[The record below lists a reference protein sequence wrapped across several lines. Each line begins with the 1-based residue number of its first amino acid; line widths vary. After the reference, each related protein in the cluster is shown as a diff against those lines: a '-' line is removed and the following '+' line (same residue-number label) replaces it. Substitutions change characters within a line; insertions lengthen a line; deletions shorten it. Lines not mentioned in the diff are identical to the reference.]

1 MRTVFLDKSSGVKQ
15 SDNSYNFKLDR
26 PNDVPVVGMQIQSAV
41 VSYAPTQLNPAD
53 PSTVQALQPNLWL
66 KMSDTN
72 KIVPSPAEGDY
83 ISNITGSG
91 NAGLTLVGSSANAI
105 KYRKVGQAFGLK
117 SEANWH
123 AMSDTQNPQP
133 AQNRDEATFY
143 LLFHTPENSVDNR
156 LLWMDRVFR
165 LRSQS
170 GQIEF
175 GGKRVSGSGGF
186 SINNIEQWTST
197 GLVMQP
203 DTTYILEAV
212 YTRDPDRELTS
223 RLIKVTDN
231 TIQTG
236 TPIQFNGHTS
246 ATGPDSTYSVYL
258 SSAQTGWVNWWF
270 GDLVVFNT
278 DNSNVRDTTINYLKA
293 LYSGGNTGP
302 GDMPHSLKLHSDLN
316 VKCDGHSLQAGVLTD
331 ALETLIYKGALT
343 TTQGLY
349 SMDYTSK
356 NRDTH
361 KFHLKNVS
369 IAFKRPDNTIADVE
383 QFAIQLALKEDSQK
397 L

>member
-1 MRTVFLDKSSGVKQ
+1 MRTVFLSKSEATEQ
-15 SDNSYNFKLDR
+15 SDNSYKIKLDR
-26 PNDVPVVGMQIQSAV
+26 PNDVKVKTIEIQSAV

-53 PSTVQALQPNLWL
+53 PGTVQALSPNLWL
-66 KMSDTN
+66 KMSDTD
-72 KIVPSPAEGDY
+72 KIVPSPAVGDFVT
-83 ISNITGSG
+83 SITGSG
-91 NAGLTLVGSSANAI
+91 NAGLTLVGSSSNAI
-105 KYRKVGQAFGLK
+105 KYRKVGEAFGLK

-133 AQNRDEATFY
+133 AQNRDEATLY

-175 GGKRVSGSGGF
+175 GGKRASGSGGF

-197 GLVMQP
+197 GMVMQP

-231 TIQTG
+231 TVQTG
-236 TPIQFNGHTS
+236 TPIQFNNHTS
-246 ATGPDSTYSVYL
+246 STGPDSTYSIYL

-270 GDLVVFNT
+270 GDLIVYNT
-278 DNSNVRDTTINYLKA
+278 NNSNVRGTTINYLKA

-302 GDMPHSLKLHSDLN
+302 GDMPHSLRLHSSLN
-316 VKCDGHSLQAGVLTD
+316 DKITEDTIQNGRLSDC
-331 ALETLIYKGALT
+331 LETLEYKGALT
-343 TTQGLY
+343 STVGLY
-349 SMDYTSK
+349 SMDHVSK
-356 NRDTH
+356 PRGADP
-361 KFHLKNVS
+361 FHLKD
-369 IAFKRPDNTIADVE
+369 IDITFRAPDNSIVE
-383 QFAIQLALKEDSQK
+383 VEDFGIQLVVS
-397 L
+397 